1 MVLDGENGLG
11 LVTEL
16 KREVKVVYI
25 KELKEVRG

>member
-1 MVLDGENGLG
+1 MVLDGENDLG

-16 KREVKVVYI
+16 KREVKAVYI

>member
-16 KREVKVVYI
+16 KREVKAVYI

>member
-1 MVLDGENGLG
+1 MVQDGESGLG

-16 KREVKVVYI
+16 KREVKVVCI

>member
-1 MVLDGENGLG
+1 MVLDGENGLV

-16 KREVKVVYI
+16 KREVKAVYI